1 MIQRTLI
8 FMKPDAVKRAL
19 VGKIL
24 QRFEDVGL
32 KIIAS
37 KMVWADKELAKKHYY
52 DVAERHSEK
61 VFQINSDYLISGPV
75 IAFCLE
81 GVNAIA
87 QVRKMVGKTNPAEA
101 VPGTIRGDFC
111 HISMAYANKKEKFL
125 ANLVHSSANPE
136 EAEMELNL
144 WFNEDEL
151 HSYNVAH
158 EAFTQ

>member
-8 FMKPDAVKRAL
+8 FMKPDALKRAL
-19 VGKIL
+19 VGRIL

-37 KMVWADKELAKKHYY
+37 KMIWADEERAKKHYF
-52 DVAERHSEK
+52 DVAQRHGEK
-61 VFQINSDYLISGPV
+61 VFKINSDYLTSGPV

-87 QVRKMVGKTNPAEA
+87 QVRKMVGKTNPEEA
-101 VPGTIRGDFC
+101 PPGTIRGDFC
-111 HISMAYANKKEKFL
+111 HMTMAYSNGEEKFL
-125 ANLVHSSANPE
+125 SNLVHSSANQE
-136 EAEMELNL
+136 EAEMELKL

-151 HSYNVAH
+151 YSYDVVH
-158 EAFTQ
+158 EAHTQ